1 MQRFQRKALLKRSFG
16 EVAEWSIAAVLKTV
30 VPRGTR
36 GSNPCLSAIN
46 IDYQWFT
53 KITPDFTPDYVKS
66 GVFSIILLFRLK
78 LKSNKGILKG
88 KGHKLL
94 S

>member
-1 MQRFQRKALLKRSFG
+1 MLEWLKRH
-16 EVAEWSIAAVLKTV
+16 AWKACKPLK
-30 VPRGTR
+30 GFA

-53 KITPDFTPDYVKS
+53 KITPDFTPDNVKS